1 MLMYAIIEGERL
13 SVVYPSL
20 NVSADEDPMV
30 RSTGE
35 GVGSVRDETWAEMT
49 AVRTVAY
56 SGINTET
63 VAPDVPTWRPVVAVS
78 RLWVVVPDVDVV

>member
-35 GVGSVRDETWAEMT
+35 GVGLVRDETWAEMT

-63 VAPDVPTWRPVVAVS
+63 VAPDAPTWIPVVVVS
-78 RLWVVVPDVDVV
+78 RL